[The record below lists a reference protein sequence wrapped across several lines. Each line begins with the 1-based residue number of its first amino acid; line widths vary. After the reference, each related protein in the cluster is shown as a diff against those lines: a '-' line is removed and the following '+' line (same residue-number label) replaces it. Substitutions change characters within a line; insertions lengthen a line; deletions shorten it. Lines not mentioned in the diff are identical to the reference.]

1 VRVLEEDVTTAAIQ
15 EERTQWARVA
25 VEVRHRSAGIRENC
39 EEPRTMPQID
49 LTAREL
55 TILEFVL
62 DDLAEAIDD
71 GDRPEFNANEVDELL
86 KKVLVVM
93 GKPGRPEP

>member
-1 VRVLEEDVTTAAIQ
+1 
-15 EERTQWARVA
+15 
-25 VEVRHRSAGIRENC
+25 
-39 EEPRTMPQID
+39 MPQID

-71 GDRPEFNANEVDELL
+71 GDRPEFNAHEVNELV
-86 KKVLVVM
+86 KKVQVVQKKL
-93 GKPGRPEP
+93 GHPQP